1 MQRLKSIVWLGIIG
15 ALLTTGCFL
24 DDKTTAPEF
33 QPEEAQTKS
42 EEAEAAFTTALN
54 HVRDMEEGSLEDVD
68 FTQANGLYKEAIA
81 LDPSNTEAQF
91 GAAVTELLVLAQNE
105 DVQVVEDSPRAFTGD
120 EGEEW
125 AGKPL
130 LGVGIAPNA
139 KRIAMMPRIVYRMGK
154 NTVQPRLS
162 RKAAKPAGEVRTA
175 SDVQRIIEE
184 SFIPAVDYA
193 LARLTIVEGDPDFRF
208 IITPELQGDDDEDP
222 LELDLGEVYV
232 LDAQLRTLKAFL
244 LVATAYNLDF
254 DEEGS
259 YDFLE
264 DPSDAEILRQ
274 LMRLDQDSD
283 FLTLRKSDNMP
294 NAGLNLL
301 TAVEKLEDSVAFIR
315 AEEDDQSDDLIK
327 QRDIEDL
334 DAEIDLSDEADA
346 PDFFRDIVGIETALS
361 KLREVLSGPVEIDA
375 DFDDDGQEE
384 VLTIDLSAFF
394 DPPVQDLR
402 TLLPCHEW
410 YPENFGNEEIYDDF
424 ALTDEDGNTLGENDP
439 PFVLPDP
446 TFGGLL
452 PDLTTNQAFFDFF
465 DLPQDGGSGEFDLL
479 GRSAPGR
486 IFVSN
491 ETLYA
496 VGIQCFDTET
506 EEPTSPEV
514 PVGPGE
520 MKEVSGG
527 AIRGD
532 TDVRVEVAVQTAAWT
547 QNIWIWMDGDVTIHI
562 YSASEHGIGYW
573 EEYERWD

>member
-1 MQRLKSIVWLGIIG
+1 MVWLGIIG
-15 ALLTTGCFL
+15 ALLATGCFL
-24 DDKTTAPEF
+24 DDKTTAPET
-33 QPEEAQTKS
+33 QPEEAQTKAQ
-42 EEAEAAFTTALN
+42 EAEDAFTTALN

-105 DVQVVEDSPRAFTGD
+105 DVQVVEDSLRAFTGEEE
-120 EGEEW
+120 EGLAE
-125 AGKPL
+125 KPL
-130 LGVGIAPNA
+130 LGVGLAPNA

-154 NTVQPRLS
+154 NTVQPRFS
-162 RKAAKPAGEVRTA
+162 RKAAKPVGEVRTA

-184 SFIPAVDYA
+184 TFIPAVDYA
-193 LARLTIVEGDPDFRF
+193 LARLTIVEGDPDFQF
-208 IITPELQGDDDEDP
+208 IITPELQGDAEEDP

-264 DPSDAEILRQ
+264 DLSDAEILRQ

-283 FLTLRKSDNMP
+283 FLTLRSSNNMP
-294 NAGLNLL
+294 KAGQNLL
-301 TAVEKLEDSVAFIR
+301 TAVEKLEKSVAFIR

-327 QRDIEDL
+327 QRDLDDL

-346 PDFFRDIVGIETALS
+346 PDFFRDIVGIEKALS
-361 KLREVLSGPVEIDA
+361 KLREVLSGPVDIDA
-375 DFDDDGQEE
+375 DFNDDGQEE
-384 VLTIDLSAFF
+384 ILKVNLSAFF
-394 DPPVQDLR
+394 YPPVQDLR
-402 TLLPCHEW
+402 KLLPHHEW
-410 YPENFGNEEIYDDF
+410 YPGNFDNMEIYDDF
-424 ALTDEDGNTLGENDP
+424 ALTDAYGNTLGENDP

-479 GRSAPGR
+479 DRSVPGR

-496 VGIQCFDTET
+496 VEIQCFDSET
-506 EEPTSPEV
+506 EEQLSSKVTV
-514 PVGPGE
+514 AAGE
-520 MKEVSGG
+520 SKEVSE
-527 AIRGD
+527 AVIRGD
-532 TDVRVEVAVQTAAWT
+532 TDVKVEVAVQIAGQTYT
-547 QNIWIWMDGDVTIHI
+547 QNLWIWMDGDVTIHI
-562 YSASEHGIGYW
+562 YPDSEHGIRHW